1 MLAHAFALILV
12 AQVAA
17 DGLTIDPGVPND
29 LVTWRWTVHNGKAA
43 LGWGRI
49 GDNGR
54 FVAISPAPELPCYP
68 ESTPKPKPTPDVKP
82 IADIPE
88 FAINGVEAAKMDGK
102 GLTLRASDPATAS
115 QARNAL
121 YESDM
126 GEPIDSIKL
135 PKFCPSIGP
144 DLSELGLYALAF
156 GLFGVAGVIFVR
168 SLQPR

>member
-1 MLAHAFALILV
+1 MLAHALALILV

-29 LVTWRWTVHNGKAA
+29 LVTWRWTVHDGKAA

-68 ESTPKPKPTPDVKP
+68 ESTPKAKPAPKVAP
-82 IADIPE
+82 IADMPS
-88 FAINGVEAAKMDGK
+88 FAVNGVEAEKMDGK
-102 GLTLRASDPATAS
+102 GLTLRASDRATAE

-126 GEPIDSIKL
+126 GEPVEGIKL
-135 PKFCPSIGP
+135 PKFCPTIGP
-144 DLSELGLYALAF
+144 DLSEFALYAIAF
-156 GLFGVAGVIFVR
+156 GLFGVAGVVFLR